1 MYYII
6 GWIVDPSRFRFTHQT
21 SFVKRHM
28 GLSSVTGVRWIVSF
42 FIISPSDHLPVP
54 TYLL

>member
-42 FIISPSDHLPVP
+42 FIISPSHSPVQ